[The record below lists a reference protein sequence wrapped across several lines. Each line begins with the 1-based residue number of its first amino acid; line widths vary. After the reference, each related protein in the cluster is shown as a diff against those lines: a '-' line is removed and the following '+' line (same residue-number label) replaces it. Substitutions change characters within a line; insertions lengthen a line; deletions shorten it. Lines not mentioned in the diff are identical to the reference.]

1 MKNLFS
7 FLLLSVWLIGSLS
20 AQTDYRQWETGY
32 IKPKPDKADMLKKGM
47 AAHNQKYHTA
57 DPYKA
62 NVFDVTLGP
71 NYGSYF
77 VVMGPMTFT
86 QMEGRPSSDEHDADW
101 ATNVAPYIESETDG
115 GYWRQSQDII
125 YRAPN
130 SDAFGKSRVRNF
142 TILPGQQKKMEELI
156 KKVAAV
162 YKAKNYPASYY
173 VYFRWGAST
182 GPHMAAEI
190 NFDNWSYLDR
200 PDTWEADFNSV
211 HGEGAWQ
218 KYLDEAANYIDRSK
232 TYDEFIVWNKELSS
246 K

>member
-1 MKNLFS
+1 
-7 FLLLSVWLIGSLS
+7 
-20 AQTDYRQWETGY
+20 
-32 IKPKPDKADMLKKGM
+32 
-47 AAHNQKYHTA
+47 
-57 DPYKA
+57 
-62 NVFDVTLGP
+62 
-71 NYGSYF
+71 
-77 VVMGPMTFT
+77 
-86 QMEGRPSSDEHDADW
+86 
-101 ATNVAPYIESETDG
+101 
-115 GYWRQSQDII
+115 
-125 YRAPN
+125 
-130 SDAFGKSRVRNF
+130 
-142 TILPGQQKKMEELI
+142 MEELI